1 MLNEGQVAEE
11 LNLNDKDIFIFHK
24 GIPGFEEYTKFVFY
38 KHDEQ
43 FSLLQSVENEQLA
56 FIVTN
61 PFIFFKD
68 YEFELQ
74 TSERE
79 ELLIEGLDEVDI
91 ISIVTWGEEPAMVTT
106 NLVAPI
112 VLNINKRLG
121 KQVVLNNS
129 HYTTKHPL
137 KKNEAKDG
145 GSRASVEP

>member
-1 MLNEGQVAEE
+1 MLNEDQVTEE
-11 LNLNDKDIFIFHK
+11 CITNDEGVFIFHN

-43 FSLLQSVENEQLA
+43 FSLLQSAENEQLA
-56 FIVTN
+56 FIVAN
-61 PFIFFKD
+61 PFLFFKD

-74 TSERE
+74 TAERE

-91 ISIVTWGEEPAMVTT
+91 ISIVTWGKDSAMVTI

-121 KQVVLNNS
+121 KQVILNNTN
-129 HYTTKHPL
+129 YTTKHPL
-137 KKNEAKDG
+137 KKIEAKG
-145 GSRASVEP
+145 GDSRASVEP